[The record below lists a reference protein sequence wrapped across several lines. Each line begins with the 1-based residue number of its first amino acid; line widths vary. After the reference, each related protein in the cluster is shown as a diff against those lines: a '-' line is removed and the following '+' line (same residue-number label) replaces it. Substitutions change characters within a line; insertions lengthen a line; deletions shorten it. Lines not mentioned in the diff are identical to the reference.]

1 MRLYKYIKVNANKT
15 QSEVKILFENNLVTV
30 NDKLVQF
37 TYLIKEND
45 VVKIGNDIIEMLPKL
60 YYLYYK
66 PKGVISD
73 IKDKDNSYINF
84 INFKYKLM
92 PCGRLDKE
100 SEGLMIL
107 TNDGMFINDIL
118 NNDKEKEYIV
128 EVENKITDDFIKNIE
143 KPIIIKGKTTLP
155 IKANKID
162 DYHINMILKDGR
174 YHQIRRAVQ
183 SNNNRVVN
191 LKRIRIGSYTISDLQ
206 IGEIRE
212 IKKIVN

>member
-73 IKDKDNSYINF
+73 IKDKNNSYINF
-84 INFKYKLM
+84 INSKYKLM

-118 NNDKEKEYIV
+118 NNDKEKYTLQIFLLS
-128 EVENKITDDFIKNIE
+128 ISLFIK
-143 KPIIIKGKTTLP
+143 KAGIKVSITGGYKFVILIA
-155 IKANKID
+155 IKSSPCISAG
-162 DYHINMILKDGR
+162 GR
-174 YHQIRRAVQ
+174 PRLF
-183 SNNNRVVN
+183 SP
-191 LKRIRIGSYTISDLQ
+191 
-206 IGEIRE
+206 
-212 IKKIVN
+212 

>member
-1 MRLYKYIKVNANKT
+1 MN
-15 QSEVKILFENNLVTV
+15 
-30 NDKLVQF
+30 
-37 TYLIKEND
+37 
-45 VVKIGNDIIEMLPKL
+45 
-60 YYLYYK
+60 YK

-84 INFKYKLM
+84 INSKYKLM

-155 IKANKID
+155 IKAKIID
-162 DYHINMILKDGR
+162 DYHIDMILKDGR